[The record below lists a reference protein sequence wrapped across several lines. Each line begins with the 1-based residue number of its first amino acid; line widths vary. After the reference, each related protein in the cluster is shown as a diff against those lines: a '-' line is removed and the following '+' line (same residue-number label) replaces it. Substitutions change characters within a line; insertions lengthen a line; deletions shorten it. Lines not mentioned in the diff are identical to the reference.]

1 MEHLNALIAQYGYAA
16 LAVGCLLEG
25 ETVLLPGPVNAIFRR
40 ANLLKKASI

>member
-1 MEHLNALIAQYGYAA
+1 MQNLSQFVAAYGYW
-16 LAVGCLLEG
+16 AVVAGCLLEG